1 MIFYVSLSK
10 GAIFNDYYFIIS
22 FNWQLSFSQE
32 TQGHLDNQELK
43 VNQASP
49 YLHQRWLYHRL
60 QTLLLKTKLP
70 RFIARLMGI
79 QRLQSPGVEQVIRNQ
94 FQAHIISW
102 KSEKLRIMT
111 REITFARPRAYWV
124 RCKGRWSSL
133 SSVSMLWRVK
143 YLLLAV
149 VTVMSFS
156 LISYLTW
163 CKSSRK
169 DFN

>member
-10 GAIFNDYYFIIS
+10 GAIFNDHHFIIS

-32 TQGHLDNQELK
+32 TQGHMDNQELK

-70 RFIARLMGI
+70 RFIAQLMGI
-79 QRLQSPGVEQVIRNQ
+79 QRLPSPGVEQVIRNQ

-124 RCKGRWSSL
+124 RCKSRWSSL
-133 SSVSMLWRVK
+133 SKVSILWRVEFF
-143 YLLLAV
+143 
-149 VTVMSFS
+149 TV
-156 LISYLTW
+156 
-163 CKSSRK
+163 SSCDPK
-169 DFN
+169 EFFFDFLS

>member
-1 MIFYVSLSK
+1 MLLFRSYFMCVCFFIGSQSEHRFRWKKASSL
-10 GAIFNDYYFIIS
+10 FIHDSSI
-22 FNWQLSFSQE
+22 
-32 TQGHLDNQELK
+32 
-43 VNQASP
+43 
-49 YLHQRWLYHRL
+49 

-70 RFIARLMGI
+70 RFIAQLMGI

-111 REITFARPRAYWV
+111 RELTFARPRAYWV

-133 SSVSMLWRVK
+133 SKVSMLWRVK